1 MVFIETLYIS
11 LLWHIILSVIALI
24 IGIFVV
30 DDDSKIIVILGAIIY
45 CLFFPYGQREEIRN
59 AQTESGNIVA
69 VVVELKEPI
78 VKLFWRKPVH
88 VKVTSI
94 NGIKQEIKLSESS
107 RFEVGN
113 GVVFT
118 GTFQDGDK
126 RDTLLLIL

>member
-1 MVFIETLYIS
+1 MVFIESLYIS
-11 LLWHIILSVIALI
+11 LLWHIILCVIALI
-24 IGIFVV
+24 IGIFFVS
-30 DDDSKIIVILGAIIY
+30 DDNKFIVILGAIIY

-59 AQTESGNIVA
+59 VKTESGNTVA

-94 NGIKQEIKLSESS
+94 NGIRQEIKLDESS

-118 GTFQDGDK
+118 GEISDGN
-126 RDTLLLIL
+126 DTLLLIL